1 MFAHPSSLATGSV
14 DVNDD
19 YNNTGGTR
27 LATQP
32 ESSCCPASAKLER
45 CHSTKEQSGA
55 IRDRVNELDFARTE
69 CIFSEHGKAAARR
82 CRQWG

>member
-32 ESSCCPASAKLER
+32 ESSCCPAPAKLTLP
-45 CHSTKEQSGA
+45 H
-55 IRDRVNELDFARTE
+55 IRRRPEPGDRDTDLEGSLRSLWRDLVSPLNLP
-69 CIFSEHGKAAARR
+69 H
-82 CRQWG
+82 